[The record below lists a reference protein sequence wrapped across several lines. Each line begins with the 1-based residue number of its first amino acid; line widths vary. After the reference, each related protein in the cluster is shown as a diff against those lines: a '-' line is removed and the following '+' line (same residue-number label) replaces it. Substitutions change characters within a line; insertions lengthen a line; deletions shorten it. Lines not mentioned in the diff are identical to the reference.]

1 MKYRIDVPAV
11 VVPARVAT
19 LLTRLLE
26 LDRRRVAWRG
36 QDREVDEVLG
46 AWHEVVLAYRTTV
59 VTRTC
64 DETASDDDKPS
75 QVVASS
81 ATRGS
86 AAVARLAGVTTAAVT
101 LAARKGQLDGE
112 RIDGRWRFT
121 TDAVAAWLASRK
133 QAAA

>member
-1 MKYRIDVPAV
+1 M
-11 VVPARVAT
+11 VPARVAT

-36 QDREVDEVLG
+36 QDREVDEVLL

-101 LAARKGQLDGE
+101 LAARKRQLDGE
-112 RIDGRWRFT
+112 LIDGQWRFT

>member
-1 MKYRIDVPAV
+1 VKYRIDVPAV

-36 QDREVDEVLG
+36 QDREVDEVLL

-64 DETASDDDKPS
+64 DKTASDDDKPS
-75 QVVASS
+75 QVGASS

-112 RIDGRWRFT
+112 RIDGQWRFT

>member
-11 VVPARVAT
+11 MVPARVAT

-36 QDREVDEVLG
+36 QDREVDDVLL
-46 AWHEVVLAYRTTV
+46 AWHEVVLAYRTV

-112 RIDGRWRFT
+112 LIDGQWRFT